1 MDEILHVKL
10 GISTKFYL
18 WDIILSHTFNYI
30 SYIKCTSIVIH
41 WGLHLQ
47 AYHLF
52 AALCRQ
58 IYQQIWH

>member
-18 WDIILSHTFNYI
+18 WDIILSHTFNYFHVLNVPVL
-30 SYIKCTSIVIH
+30 CIH

-47 AYHLF
+47 IIIYF

-58 IYQQIWH
+58 IYQLSWH